1 MYFKNSIIFADV
13 KRWKPF
19 PVRPHGKQYETD
31 KKFISA
37 RPFSSRGNARNAPG
51 ASESPIRA

>member
-1 MYFKNSIIFADV
+1 METVSGAT
-13 KRWKPF
+13 
-19 PVRPHGKQYETD
+19 VRKQYETD

-51 ASESPIRA
+51 TSESPIRA